1 MKKVRLIALILVIC
15 MFAFVFTACDEIF
28 KLNEE
33 RDFNQIVATVKYT
46 TTVNGQSSTQS
57 ASILKGDLQASY
69 NSYGYVYMNYYK
81 MTAQEACDTLL
92 DSLVQRRAL
101 IMFAK
106 AYLITNKIEN
116 VNTTSLPENVKVES
130 LLTDAEINRAIELT
144 NDDMLES
151 LKSVITQLISDEES
165 NNATTTPSKKPT
177 ANSDEIFKV
186 RFDSDGGSAVSTQ
199 RVQDGLYAEK
209 PENPTKD
216 GYQFAGWFLN
226 GELYDFETPVTGEI
240 TLTAKWYEY
249 TAPRTV
255 MPEAEEEEEEFDP
268 QVGVTVERLPYFF
281 SDEYLNPENS
291 YLNFDDLDY
300 DSEKYFEKLQD
311 GLDELRST
319 LKKSYRDYN
328 YFLTQQ
334 METVL
339 LEKFQRAINDTQSV
353 SADDVQKEYESLIAQ
368 NKENFTLSGAYETS
382 LKSSLTNT
390 LYHSYTDANDRYGF
404 VTNILLKFNADEL
417 KQLTDLVS
425 AGNSTVEQIKDVRD
439 ALAKSHM
446 VLISNPFYDPEA
458 ECENQGE
465 CKEENCDPM
474 TCPNHSCN
482 QTDENTEEQYNK
494 MIEFVVTDGKAEIKY
509 NITECATMAY
519 MLTEWPA
526 FTQGTK
532 IGVVEQFANTMAQ
545 VDSYVTGGQ
554 LTVAQGI
561 YWKQQLA
568 KAWLYLVGDD
578 TGATSSDSNNN
589 GLGYLVKPESAGASG
604 YISEFEELARDL
616 ISQGTASYGHVV
628 GENFIDEKSTS
639 TSPYAGIFIIF
650 TTYVPYDTTSYAKY
664 STSSWETEGQL
675 PLDYIITFNEEG
687 GVTVNDLIEESLLSS
702 KQTKEYNSITNEFIN
717 QKKYSVEKFDK
728 VIQKIYED

>member
-46 TTVNGQSSTQS
+46 TSVNGQSSTQS

-69 NSYGYVYMNYYK
+69 NSYGYLYINYG

-106 AYLITNKIEN
+106 AYLINNKVEN

-130 LLTDAEINRAIELT
+130 LLTDAEVNRAIELT

-151 LKSVITQLISDEES
+151 LKSVITELISDEEA
-165 NNATTTPSKKPT
+165 NNATSTPSKKPT

-281 SDEYLNPENS
+281 SDEYLNPENG

-382 LKSSLTNT
+382 LTSSLTNT
-390 LYHSYTDANDRYGF
+390 
-404 VTNILLKFNADEL
+404 L

-439 ALAKSHM
+439 ALAQSHM

-474 TCPNHSCN
+474 TCPYHSCN

-628 GENFIDEKSTS
+628 GENFIDEKSAS
-639 TSPYAGIFIIF
+639 TSSYAGIFIIF

-664 STSSWETEGQL
+664 STSSWGTEGQL

-728 VIQKIYED
+728 VIKKIYEN